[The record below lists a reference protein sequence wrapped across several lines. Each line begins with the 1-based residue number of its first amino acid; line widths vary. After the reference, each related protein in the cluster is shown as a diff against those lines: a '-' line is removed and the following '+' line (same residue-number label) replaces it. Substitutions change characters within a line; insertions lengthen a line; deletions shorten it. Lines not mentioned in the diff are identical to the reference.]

1 MRLPLASFTLSDLT
15 MKLAGR
21 TALVTGGATGLG
33 RAFVQRL
40 LADGARVAIGDLR
53 GAQEAAK
60 ELDVTGTRCIG
71 VNMDVADE
79 GSVREAVATVAAQMG
94 GVDILINNAA
104 LFSTLVNRPFEEYS
118 GDEWMNVM
126 RVNTLGPFNCAK
138 AVAPHMKAQQWG
150 RIINVASTSALKG
163 LSNMAHY
170 VTSKGAVITFTRV
183 LAREL
188 GAWNITA
195 NALAPGLTLS
205 DQILKN
211 DDHIAKFGEAIRK
224 SRSIQRDA
232 LPADL
237 VGTVSFLA
245 SDDAAFMTGQTLCVE
260 GGAIFV

>member
-1 MRLPLASFTLSDLT
+1 MRSS
-15 MKLAGR
+15 GR

-40 LADGARVAIGDLR
+40 LADGARVVIGDVR
-53 GAQEAAK
+53 GAQEAAR
-60 ELDVTGTRCIG
+60 ELDPTGMWCMG
-71 VNMDVADE
+71 VPMDVTKE
-79 GSVREAVATVAAQMG
+79 KSVFEAVATVSSQFG
-94 GVDILINNAA
+94 GIDILVNNAA

-118 GDEWMNVM
+118 GDEWMQVM
-126 RVNTLGPFNCAK
+126 RVNTLGPFLCAK
-138 AVAPHMKAQQWG
+138 AVAPHMKAQRWG
-150 RIINVASTSALKG
+150 RVINVASTSALKG
-163 LSNMAHY
+163 LANMAHY

-211 DDHIAKFGEAIRK
+211 DNHVAQFGEAIRK

-232 LPADL
+232 LPGDL

>member
-1 MRLPLASFTLSDLT
+1 MRLQ
-15 MKLAGR
+15 GR
-21 TALVTGGATGLG
+21 TAMVTGGATGLG
-33 RAFVQRL
+33 FAFATRL
-40 LADGARVAIGDLR
+40 HADGARVVIADLR
-53 GAQEAAK
+53 GAAEAALK
-60 ELDVTGTRCIG
+60 LDASGQTAQGLA
-71 VNMDVADE
+71 MDVADE
-79 GSVREAVATVAAQMG
+79 GSVRAAVSTVASSFG
-94 GVDILINNAA
+94 GVDILVNNAA
-104 LFSTLVNRPFEEYS
+104 LFSTLANRPFEEYTAE
-118 GDEWMNVM
+118 EWMQVM

-138 AVAPHMKAQQWG
+138 AVAPHMKAQRWG

-163 LSNMAHY
+163 LANMAHY

-211 DDHIAKFGEAIRK
+211 DDHLRQFGEAIRK
-224 SRSIQRDA
+224 SRAIPRDA

-237 VGTVSFLA
+237 VGAVSFLA

-260 GGAIFV
+260 GGAVFV

>member
-1 MRLPLASFTLSDLT
+1 

-21 TALVTGGATGLG
+21 TALVTGGASGLG
-33 RAFVQRL
+33 RAFVERL
-40 LADGARVAIGDLR
+40 LNDGAKVAIGDLR
-53 GAQEAAK
+53 GAEDAAR
-60 ELDVTGTRCIG
+60 ELGDPRRCVG
-71 VNMDVADE
+71 VPMDVANE
-79 GSVREAVATVAAQMG
+79 ASVREAVAAISSQLG
-94 GVDILINNAA
+94 GVDILVNNAA

-118 GDEWMNVM
+118 GDEWMQVM
-126 RVNTLGPFNCAK
+126 RVNTLGPFICAK
-138 AVAPHMKAQQWG
+138 AVAPHMKAQRWG

-163 LSNMAHY
+163 LANMAHY

-211 DDHIAKFGEAIRK
+211 DDHMAKFGDAIRK

-232 LPADL
+232 VPADL

>member
-1 MRLPLASFTLSDLT
+1 
-15 MKLAGR
+15 
-21 TALVTGGATGLG
+21 LG
-33 RAFVQRL
+33 RVFAERL

-53 GAQEAAK
+53 GSENTAR
-60 ELDVTGTRCIG
+60 ELDPGGALCMGID
-71 VNMDVADE
+71 MDVADE
-79 GSVREAVATVAAQMG
+79 ASVHSAVKAIEARFD
-94 GVDILINNAA
+94 GVDILVNNAA
-104 LFSTLVNRPFEEYS
+104 LFSSLVNRPFDQYS
-118 GDEWMNVM
+118 GDEWMTVM

-138 AVAPHMKAQQWG
+138 AVAPHMKAQRWG

-163 LSNMAHY
+163 LANMAHY

-232 LPADL
+232 LPGDL

-245 SDDAAFMTGQTLCVE
+245 SNDAAFMTGQTLCVE

>member
-1 MRLPLASFTLSDLT
+1 M
-15 MKLAGR
+15 
-21 TALVTGGATGLG
+21 
-33 RAFVQRL
+33 
-40 LADGARVAIGDLR
+40 AICDLR
-53 GAQEAAK
+53 GAQEAAHA
-60 ELDVTGTRCIG
+60 LDASGTRCIG
-71 VNMDVADE
+71 VTMDVADE
-79 GSVREAVATVAAQMG
+79 ESVSKAVATVSAQMG

-170 VTSKGAVITFTRV
+170 VTSKGAVITLTRV
-183 LAREL
+183 LAKEL
-188 GAWNITA
+188 GAWNITS

-211 DDHIAKFGEAIRK
+211 SSHVEQFRELSRK
-224 SRSIQRDA
+224 SRAIQRDA
-232 LPADL
+232 TPSDL

-245 SDDAAFMTGQTLCVE
+245 SDDASFMTGQTLCVE

>member
-1 MRLPLASFTLSDLT
+1 M
-15 MKLAGR
+15 
-21 TALVTGGATGLG
+21 VTGGATGLG
-33 RAFVQRL
+33 FAFAARL
-40 LADGARVAIGDLR
+40 HADGARVVIADLR
-53 GAQEAAK
+53 GAAEAARA
-60 ELDVTGTRCIG
+60 LDASGQQVQG
-71 VNMDVADE
+71 VVMDVADE
-79 GSVREAVATVAAQMG
+79 ASVREAVTAVGTTFG
-94 GVDILINNAA
+94 GVDILVNNAA
-104 LFSTLVNRPFEEYS
+104 LFSTLVNKPFEEYS
-118 GDEWMNVM
+118 GDEWMQVM

-138 AVAPHMKAQQWG
+138 AVAPHMKAQRWG

-163 LSNMAHY
+163 LANMAHY

-211 DDHIAKFGEAIRK
+211 DDHMAKFGEAIRK

-232 LPADL
+232 LPSDL

-245 SDDAAFMTGQTLCVE
+245 SEDSAFMTGQTLCVE

>member
-1 MRLPLASFTLSDLT
+1 

-33 RAFVQRL
+33 RAFVERL
-40 LADGARVAIGDLR
+40 LADGARVVIGDLR
-53 GAQEAAK
+53 GAQEAAW
-60 ELDVTGTRCIG
+60 ELSVDAAQCFGVT
-71 VNMDVADE
+71 MDVADE
-79 GSVREAVATVAAQMG
+79 DSVRAAMQTINRAVG

-104 LFSTLVNRPFEEYS
+104 LFSTLINRPFDEYS
-118 GDEWMNVM
+118 ADEWMRVM

-138 AVAPHMKAQQWG
+138 AVTPHMKDQRWG

-163 LSNMAHY
+163 LANMAHY

-232 LPADL
+232 VPADL

>member
-1 MRLPLASFTLSDLT
+1 MRLS
-15 MKLAGR
+15 GR
-21 TALVTGGATGLG
+21 TVLVTGGATGLG

-40 LADGARVAIGDLR
+40 IDDGARVAIGDLR
-53 GAQEAAK
+53 GAKEAAH
-60 ELDVTGTRCIG
+60 ELDGTGVRCMG
-71 VNMDVADE
+71 VPLDVANE
-79 GSVREAVATVAAQMG
+79 SSVREAVATVRSQMG
-94 GVDILINNAA
+94 GVDILVNNAA

-118 GDEWMNVM
+118 GDEWMQVM
-126 RVNTLGPFNCAK
+126 SVNTLGPFLCAK
-138 AVAPHMKAQQWG
+138 AVAPHMKAQRWG

-163 LSNMAHY
+163 LANMAHY

-211 DDHIAKFGEAIRK
+211 GDHIAKFGEAIRK
-224 SRSIQRDA
+224 SRSIPRDSV
-232 LPADL
+232 PADL

>member
-1 MRLPLASFTLSDLT
+1 MRLQ
-15 MKLAGR
+15 GR
-21 TALVTGGATGLG
+21 TAMVTGGATGLG
-33 RAFVQRL
+33 FAFATRL
-40 LADGARVAIGDLR
+40 HADGARVVIADLR
-53 GAQEAAK
+53 GAAEVALK
-60 ELDVTGTRCIG
+60 LDASGQTAQGLA
-71 VNMDVADE
+71 MDVADE
-79 GSVREAVATVAAQMG
+79 GSVRAAVSAVASSFG
-94 GVDILINNAA
+94 GVDILVNNAA
-104 LFSTLVNRPFEEYS
+104 LFSTLVNRPFEEYTAE
-118 GDEWMNVM
+118 EWMQVM

-138 AVAPHMKAQQWG
+138 AVAPHMKAQRWG

-163 LSNMAHY
+163 LANMAHY

-211 DDHIAKFGEAIRK
+211 DDHLRQFGEAIRK
-224 SRSIQRDA
+224 SRAIQRDA

-245 SDDAAFMTGQTLCVE
+245 SEDAAFMTGQTLCVE
-260 GGAIFV
+260 GGAVFV

>member
-1 MRLPLASFTLSDLT
+1 
-15 MKLAGR
+15 MKLQGKV
-21 TALVTGGATGLG
+21 ALVTGGATGLG
-33 RAFVQRL
+33 NAFVQRL
-40 LADGARVAIGDLR
+40 LADGAKVAIADLR
-53 GAQEAAK
+53 GAHDAARV
-60 ELDVTGTRCIG
+60 LDATGSRCLG
-71 VNMDVADE
+71 VAMDVADE
-79 GSVREAVATVAAQMG
+79 ASVKVAVQAVEAGLG
-94 GVDILINNAA
+94 GVDILVNNAA
-104 LFSTLVNRPFEEYS
+104 LFSTLVNRPFEEY
-118 GDEWMNVM
+118 GADEWMQVM
-126 RVNTLGPFNCAK
+126 RVNTLGPFSCAK
-138 AVAPHMKAQQWG
+138 AVAPHMKAQRWG

-163 LSNMAHY
+163 LANMAHY

-211 DDHIAKFGEAIRK
+211 DDHMAKFGDAIRK

-232 LPADL
+232 VPADL

-245 SDDAAFMTGQTLCVE
+245 SDDADFMTGQTLCVE

>member
-1 MRLPLASFTLSDLT
+1 ME
-15 MKLAGR
+15 
-21 TALVTGGATGLG
+21 
-33 RAFVQRL
+33 
-40 LADGARVAIGDLR
+40 AINR
-53 GAQEAAK
+53 Q
-60 ELDVTGTRCIG
+60 T
-71 VNMDVADE
+71 
-79 GSVREAVATVAAQMG
+79 G

-104 LFSTLVNRPFEEYS
+104 LFSTLVNRPFDEYS
-118 GDEWMNVM
+118 ADEWMRVM

-138 AVAPHMKAQQWG
+138 AVAPHMKEQRWG

-163 LSNMAHY
+163 LANMAPY

-211 DDHIAKFGEAIRK
+211 DDHIAKFGDAIRK

-232 LPADL
+232 VPGDL